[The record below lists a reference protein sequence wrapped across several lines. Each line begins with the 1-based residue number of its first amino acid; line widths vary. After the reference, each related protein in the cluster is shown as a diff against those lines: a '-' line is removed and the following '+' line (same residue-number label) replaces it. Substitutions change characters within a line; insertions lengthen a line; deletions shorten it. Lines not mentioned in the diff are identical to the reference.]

1 MVLKILKKIKLIIS
15 NILFAFRS
23 LFWKKDKSVV
33 LLGAWFGEK
42 FADNTRYLFQYLD
55 AHKEELKLTRVIWVT
70 RKQEVC
76 ELLRELKY
84 EAYMIGTPESTA
96 AHKLAGYHIVCN
108 APTDGPFFKGEIE
121 GKLSYRATRINLW
134 HGVGGIKG
142 AGYSSLEY
150 KHKRAQHPIV
160 CGIKE
165 TLITNSALYRR
176 FITYPGGWG
185 DCYYLSTTAEETKIM
200 QQFSLFPKRH
210 FIESCYPRVLKCEK
224 YLPNEER
231 ILNEMRRHSN
241 TILYLP
247 TFRGENC
254 RYDFQSVAES
264 MKDFLME
271 KDILWI
277 EKAHSA
283 AMQDIRTETCKNN
296 ILRLTSDFDINVL
309 MPEIS
314 VLITDY
320 SSAKA
325 DAQFFYK
332 PIIFYVPDYE
342 EYCSGDR
349 GFMLDPQKVLCGPK
363 IKNTDTLKKYLDDNL
378 DQLSTLVDDKYLAVR
393 EECWNEEG
401 NSMRK
406 VWESIVRATDNR
418 NVSCER

>member
-1 MVLKILKKIKLIIS
+1 
-15 NILFAFRS
+15 
-23 LFWKKDKSVV
+23 
-33 LLGAWFGEK
+33 
-42 FADNTRYLFQYLD
+42 
-55 AHKEELKLTRVIWVT
+55 
-70 RKQEVC
+70 
-76 ELLRELKY
+76 
-84 EAYMIGTPESTA
+84 
-96 AHKLAGYHIVCN
+96 
-108 APTDGPFFKGEIE
+108 
-121 GKLSYRATRINLW
+121 
-134 HGVGGIKG
+134 
-142 AGYSSLEY
+142 
-150 KHKRAQHPIV
+150 
-160 CGIKE
+160 
-165 TLITNSALYRR
+165 
-176 FITYPGGWG
+176 
-185 DCYYLSTTAEETKIM
+185 
-200 QQFSLFPKRH
+200 
-210 FIESCYPRVLKCEK
+210 
-224 YLPNEER
+224 
-231 ILNEMRRHSN
+231 
-241 TILYLP
+241 
-247 TFRGENC
+247 
-254 RYDFQSVAES
+254 
-264 MKDFLME
+264 
-271 KDILWI
+271 
-277 EKAHSA
+277 
-283 AMQDIRTETCKNN
+283 MQDIRTETCKNN